1 MSWSKSH
8 WATRVAAVKPNVPFN
23 KAGNLFLDQIPG
35 PGPLCAPAKPCIRGH
50 SERLKERV
58 CITRHYITL
67 SLRGRWISSGFGLK
81 WPGSASFPGR
91 VHARQCRG
99 LINPAHPVGFW
110 LPGMTRTRV
119 VLAFPP
125 RWSAHH
131 SHIGHSPQP
140 GWPASQ
146 PGSHRAHKL
155 ATGDGG
161 DRWAGGV
168 ARMSS
173 VVPRHRPSFKRS
185 RPPIADRGCTAHRRA
200 NDLSSILHFLSHT
213 HLFPPGPSG

>member
-67 SLRGRWISSGFGLK
+67 SLRGRWISLGFGLK
-81 WPGSASFPGR
+81 WLGSASFPGR
-91 VHARQCRG
+91 VHVRQCRG

-131 SHIGHSPQP
+131 SHIGHSPP
-140 GWPASQ
+140 LGWPLGPAWLTRCPQ
-146 PGSHRAHKL
+146 I
-155 ATGDGG
+155 GDFG
-161 DRWAGGV
+161 RWAIGG
-168 ARMSS
+168 REERQECHRSS
-173 VVPRHRPSFKRS
+173 RGGPVIQTPAGHFPS
-185 RPPIADRGCTAHRRA
+185 H
-200 NDLSSILHFLSHT
+200 H
-213 HLFPPGPSG
+213 

>member
-67 SLRGRWISSGFGLK
+67 SLRGRWISLGFGLK

-91 VHARQCRG
+91 VHVRQCRG

-140 GWPASQ
+140 GWPAWLTPRPQ
-146 PGSHRAHKL
+146 I
-155 ATGDGG
+155 G
-161 DRWAGGV
+161 DRGLRRGIGG
-168 ARMSS
+168 RGEQQECHRSS
-173 VVPRHRPSFKRS
+173 RGSIRHSNPGRPSLIAPAPPPDTLMT
-185 RPPIADRGCTAHRRA
+185 RPPSLT
-200 NDLSSILHFLSHT
+200 SSLTLIS
-213 HLFPPGPSG
+213 FPPGPSG

>member
-67 SLRGRWISSGFGLK
+67 SLRGRWISLGFGLK

-91 VHARQCRG
+91 VHVRQCRG

-131 SHIGHSPQP
+131 SHIGHSLGGLLASLTPRPQIGDRGRRGSVGGRSSKNVIGRP
-140 GWPASQ
+140 EASAVIQTQPAS
-146 PGSHRAHKL
+146 HR
-155 ATGDGG
+155 
-161 DRWAGGV
+161 
-168 ARMSS
+168 
-173 VVPRHRPSFKRS
+173 
-185 RPPIADRGCTAHRRA
+185 
-200 NDLSSILHFLSHT
+200 
-213 HLFPPGPSG
+213 